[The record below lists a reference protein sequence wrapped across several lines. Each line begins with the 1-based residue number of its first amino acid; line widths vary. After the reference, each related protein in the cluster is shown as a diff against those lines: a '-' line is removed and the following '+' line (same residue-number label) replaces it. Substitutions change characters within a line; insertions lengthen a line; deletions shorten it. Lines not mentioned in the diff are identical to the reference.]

1 MSVHVGTGNRLDVVY
16 DYDDDGRQVILGL
29 YLRSTRATITLP
41 DPEGLLS
48 VLAQIIKETKRKS

>member
-29 YLRSTRATITLP
+29 YLWSTRATIPLP